1 MIDIICSFVTVN
13 TLNSAVSKISRL
25 NKNEM
30 LAQINFGVQAISGT
44 MTLDNEEKFINS
56 RRLFSLVYQIYIMA
70 SIKKASHRRFS
81 WNATM
86 YILMK

>member
-30 LAQINFGVQAISGT
+30 SAQINFRVPAISGT
-44 MTLDNEEKFINS
+44 MTLDNEEKFIN
-56 RRLFSLVYQIYIMA
+56 
-70 SIKKASHRRFS
+70 
-81 WNATM
+81 
-86 YILMK
+86 